1 MGMSIRPD
9 PNDRGAAPTL
19 DDLDHSALRLLAN
32 PDRVEMLRLMMNRP
46 MGVPELSKRLQLNSG
61 SVFRDVNS
69 MYNAK
74 LLLFQPENGKNLYCT
89 NLSAVVRITSNLVEY
104 IRSGEEI

>member
-1 MGMSIRPD
+1 
-9 PNDRGAAPTL
+9 
-19 DDLDHSALRLLAN
+19 
-32 PDRVEMLRLMMNRP
+32 
-46 MGVPELSKRLQLNSG
+46 
-61 SVFRDVNS
+61 

>member
-1 MGMSIRPD
+1 
-9 PNDRGAAPTL
+9 
-19 DDLDHSALRLLAN
+19 
-32 PDRVEMLRLMMNRP
+32 MMNRP